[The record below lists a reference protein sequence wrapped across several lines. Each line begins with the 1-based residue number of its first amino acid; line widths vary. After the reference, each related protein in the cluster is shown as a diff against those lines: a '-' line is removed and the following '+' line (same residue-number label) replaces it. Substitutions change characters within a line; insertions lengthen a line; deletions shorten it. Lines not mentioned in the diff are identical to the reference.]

1 LVVDQKKLDEFL
13 GKAVNEWGA
22 ALDSLLIF
30 VGDRLGLYKAMIGNN
45 GPLPIT
51 PEILAK
57 KTGTHP
63 RMIKEWLIAQA
74 AGGYIDYN
82 VNEGTFTLPEENAF
96 ALTDENSPAYI
107 QGCYQ
112 VLVSLF
118 KDDEK
123 IIQAMKTGKG
133 LGWGDHHPYL
143 FEGTERFFRPNYIAN
158 LTSSWIPA
166 LEGVQDKLRKGSK
179 VADVGCGHGVT
190 TILMGKAFPNS
201 KITGYDNHLQSIEWA
216 RKQAEKEGLKNVFF
230 ELGGSTD
237 FGGHDYDL
245 VTFFDCLHDM
255 GDPSGAAK
263 HVLDTLKEDG
273 TLMIVEP
280 FANDNV
286 EQNLN
291 PIGRVFYAASTLVC
305 VPASLKENG
314 PALGAQAGQSK
325 LESIVRT
332 VGFSKFRRAA
342 ETHFNLV
349 FEAKP

>member
-1 LVVDQKKLDEFL
+1 VDQKKLDEFL
-13 GKAVNEWGA
+13 GKVVGEWGA
-22 ALDSLLIF
+22 ALDALLIF
-30 VGDRLGLYKAMIGNN
+30 VGDRLGLYEAMVGSE
-45 GPLPIT
+45 GPISVT
-51 PEILAK
+51 PEILAN

-74 AGGYIDYN
+74 AGGYIDYDKKT
-82 VNEGTFTLPEENAF
+82 ETYTLPEESAF
-96 ALTDENSPAYI
+96 ALTDDNSPVYI

-118 KDDEK
+118 KDNEK

-158 LTSSWIPA
+158 LTSKWIPS
-166 LEGVQDKLRKGSK
+166 LGGVEQKLKNGAN

-190 TILMGKAFPNS
+190 TILLGKAFPKS
-201 KITGYDNHLQSIEWA
+201 EIVGYDNHQQSIAWA
-216 RKQAEKEGLKNVFF
+216 RKQAEKDGLHNVTF

-237 FGGHDYDL
+237 YAGNGYDL
-245 VTFFDCLHDM
+245 ITFFDCLHDM
-255 GDPSGAAK
+255 GNPSGAAK
-263 HVLDTLKEDG
+263 HALETLKDDG

-291 PIGRVFYAASTLVC
+291 PIGRVFYAASTMVC

-314 PALGAQAGQSK
+314 PALGAQAGQSR
-325 LESIVRT
+325 LESIIRSA
-332 VGFSKFRRAA
+332 GFSKFRRTA
-342 ETHFNLV
+342 ETPFNMV
-349 FEAKP
+349 FEANP